1 MVPLIQPT
9 AEWDML
15 LPPLLTSLVVLGMRF
30 SGLRGDG
37 SDACAST
44 EGLEHRTTC

>member
-1 MVPLIQPT
+1 MVPLIQST

-15 LPPLLTSLVVLGMRF
+15 LPPLLTSLVVLGMRV

-37 SDACAST
+37 SDARTST
-44 EGLEHRTTC
+44 EGLEHRTAC